1 MTLDPTKVLLFA
13 QIVVQIIL
21 LGLVVF
27 FIVLEKKRKPPA
39 NLLDELKSVVQD
51 TQNLTKS
58 FHEQVHKKIEIV
70 KVVMNEL
77 DAKTREAET
86 IIKGLEKTAL
96 NAKQARQYSSEDILR
111 LHKGGF
117 APVDISQITGI
128 PVGEVQLMIKV
139 KDQINT

>member
-1 MTLDPTKVLLFA
+1 LDPTKVLLFA

-27 FIVLEKKRKPPA
+27 FIVLEKKRKPPT
-39 NLLDELKSVVQD
+39 NVLDELKSVVQD
-51 TQNLTKS
+51 TQNLTNS
-58 FHEQVHKKIEIV
+58 FHEQVNKKIEIV
-70 KVVMNEL
+70 TKVMNEL

-96 NAKQARQYSSEDILR
+96 NAKQVRQYSSEDVLR
-111 LHKGGF
+111 LHNGGF
-117 APVDISQITGI
+117 ALVDISQITGI

-139 KDQINT
+139 KDQNNT

>member
-21 LGLVVF
+21 LGLVFF

-39 NLLDELKSVVQD
+39 NVLDELKSVVQD

-58 FHEQVHKKIEIV
+58 FHEQVNKKIEIV
-70 KVVMNEL
+70 TKIMNEL
-77 DAKTREAET
+77 DTKTREAET

-96 NAKQARQYSSEDILR
+96 NAKQARLYSSEDVLR

-139 KDQINT
+139 KDQNNT

>member
-1 MTLDPTKVLLFA
+1 MDPTKVLLFA

-27 FIVLEKKRKPPA
+27 FIMLEKKRKPPT
-39 NLLDELKSVVQD
+39 NVLDELKSVVKD
-51 TQNLTKS
+51 TQNLTNS
-58 FHEQVHKKIEIV
+58 FHEQMQKKIEIV
-70 KVVMNEL
+70 TKVMNEL

-96 NAKQARQYSSEDILR
+96 NAKQVRQYNQEDVLR

-117 APVDISQITGI
+117 ALVDISQITGI

-139 KDQINT
+139 KDQNNT

>member
-1 MTLDPTKVLLFA
+1 MDPTKVLLFA

-27 FIVLEKKRKPPA
+27 FIMLEKKRKPPT
-39 NLLDELKSVVQD
+39 NVLDELKGVVKD
-51 TQNLTKS
+51 TQNLTNS
-58 FHEQVHKKIEIV
+58 FHEQMQKKIEIV
-70 KVVMNEL
+70 TKVMNEL

-96 NAKQARQYSSEDILR
+96 NAKQVRQYNQEDVLR

-117 APVDISQITGI
+117 ALVDISQITGI

-139 KDQINT
+139 KDQNNT